1 MFEKICI
8 ILGVIFLLF
17 LSSCNSQNEQ
27 NSNGGTAWGAGSFDS
42 NGERIYFTA
51 TSEHDT
57 TITYTGGPPINIM
70 MTGGRLAC
78 VSCHG
83 IDARG
88 RKHTMNTEIVN
99 APDIR
104 WSALTAGHHE
114 GHEGE
119 EEHEEHE
126 GYNFESF
133 RNSVEKGEHP
143 DGEDL
148 SKDMP
153 RWRMS
158 DSDLHDLMD
167 YLQSLH

>member
-1 MFEKICI
+1 MFGKAGI
-8 ILGVIFLLF
+8 ILGVFF
-17 LSSCNSQNEQ
+17 LSFLFSCNSQNEQ
-27 NSNGGTAWGAGSFDS
+27 DRNGGTAWGTGSFDS

-51 TSEHDT
+51 TSEQDT
-57 TITYTGGPPINIM
+57 AITYTGGPSVNIM
-70 MTGGRLAC
+70 VTGGRLAC

-88 RKHTMNTEIVN
+88 RKHTMDKEIII

-104 WSALTAGHHE
+104 WSALSADHHE
-114 GHEGE
+114 EHGSGE
-119 EEHEEHE
+119 ESKEHE

-133 RNSVEKGEHP
+133 RNSVVNGEHP

-153 RWRMS
+153 RWHMS
-158 DSDLHDLMD
+158 DSDLHDLMN
-167 YLQSLH
+167 YLQSLD